1 MAKGIS
7 VAPFIPYTYTTR
19 LYGVRNKAVAPGKS
33 QKINKRR
40 AMFIPD
46 SRVIKSNSL
55 AEITLFK
62 LIFCEILSI
71 NMILDW
77 GVFIVEKMLLF
88 LSKIT
93 VILNWLILQG
103 IKWTFIPAVQ
113 CSVVLNNN

>member
-1 MAKGIS
+1 
-7 VAPFIPYTYTTR
+7 
-19 LYGVRNKAVAPGKS
+19 
-33 QKINKRR
+33 
-40 AMFIPD
+40 MFIPD